1 MATRASRNTTTG
13 TIYEKKIN
21 SVLNESNVQNFYEQV
36 VVGNK
41 RNDRIHIVD
50 FLIGGEVEYLPKRK
64 RPISLHKGGILVSLK
79 TQDVAGTAEE
89 KVPFECMK
97 LQDAIDDYGYDSAI
111 VVLNGSNWSWKD
123 YYLSE
128 RFKARISSMS
138 PDVTVLSHEDF
149 VSLYA

>member
-1 MATRASRNTTTG
+1 MATHASRNTTTG
-13 TIYEKKIN
+13 TIYEQKIN
-21 SVLNESNVQNFYEQV
+21 NVLSKSNVQNFYEQV

-41 RNDRIHIVD
+41 RNGRIHVVD

-79 TQDVAGTAEE
+79 NQDVAGTAEE

-111 VVLNGSNWSWKD
+111 VVLNGNGWTWKEQ
-123 YYLSE
+123 YLSE
-128 RFKARISSMS
+128 NFRTRISLMS
-138 PDVTVLSHEDF
+138 PDVSILSHEDF
-149 VSLYA
+149 VSLYM